1 MVHVWTRRP
10 TRKLSRGLF
19 DEEGE
24 ILLKLAT
31 KIIIALFLGAITG
44 LLLNLFAP
52 NVFKVLDP
60 YLFTPLGQIFLN
72 LIKMLVVPIVFFS
85 ITLGVAG
92 LGDPKKLGRIGV
104 KTITYFLLTTTFA
117 IIIGISLALLIK
129 PGAFGDFDTKAA
141 DYSAEEAPSM
151 AETLLNIIPTNP
163 VQSLVE
169 GNMLQ
174 IIVFCVFLGLGIAML
189 GKKTEGLLKLF
200 EQGNELMMYLV
211 GVVMKFAPYGTFG
224 LIATAIGSQGL
235 DAMKAMGLY
244 FSVVLIA
251 LILHFFLTYGSTI
264 AILAKRNPIAFFK
277 GFSPAMVVAFSTS
290 SSNAVLPVSME
301 TAQKRLK
308 ALPEPISSFV
318 QPLGA
323 TINMD
328 GTAIMQGVATIFIA
342 QVYGVELTLVQM
354 LTVVLTAVL
363 ASVGTAG
370 VPGVGLIMLAM
381 VLNSVNLPVE
391 GIALILGIDRLLDM
405 ARTVVN
411 ITGDAACAVIV
422 TETEKKHE
430 KDISSPN
437 LSL

>member
-1 MVHVWTRRP
+1 
-10 TRKLSRGLF
+10 
-19 DEEGE
+19 
-24 ILLKLAT
+24 
-31 KIIIALFLGAITG
+31 
-44 LLLNLFAP
+44 
-52 NVFKVLDP
+52 
-60 YLFTPLGQIFLN
+60 
-72 LIKMLVVPIVFFS
+72 MLVVPIVFFS

-92 LGDPKKLGRIGV
+92 LGDPKKLGRIGA
-104 KTITYFLLTTTFA
+104 KSILYFLLTTTFA
-117 IIIGISLALLIK
+117 IIIAMSLALLIK
-129 PGAFGDFDTKAA
+129 PGSFGSFDTKG
-141 DYSAEEAPSM
+141 AEYEPQEAPSTTD
-151 AETLLNIIPTNP
+151 TLLNIIPSNP

-174 IIVFCVFLGLGIAML
+174 IIVFCVFLGLGIAVL
-189 GKKTEGLLKLF
+189 GKKTEGLLKIL

-224 LIATAIGSQGL
+224 LIVTAIGSQGL
-235 DAMKAMGLY
+235 EAIKAMGLY
-244 FSVVLIA
+244 FTVVLVA
-251 LILHFFLTYGSTI
+251 LLVHFFLTYGSTL
-264 AILAKRNPIAFFK
+264 ALFAKRNPFTFFK
-277 GFSPAMVVAFSTS
+277 DFSPAMVVAFSTS
-290 SSNAVLPVSME
+290 SSSAVLPVSME
-301 TAQKRLK
+301 TAQKKLK
-308 ALPEPISSFV
+308 VPEPISSFV

-342 QVYGVELTLVQM
+342 QVFGVELTLMQM

-363 ASVGTAG
+363 ASIGTAG

-381 VLNSVNLPVE
+381 VLNSVGLPVE

-430 KDISSPN
+430 KDAASPN
-437 LSL
+437 LSM